1 MNESYQEAAILESKN
16 LGEGTAD
23 YQRAQQYA
31 FAGTLNA
38 KVTQNFAIQP
48 RLGGTLKGSII
59 GGPNAPDIF
68 SNKQL
73 LINAKTQG
81 KPS

>member
-38 KVTQNFAIQP
+38 KVTQNFAI
-48 RLGGTLKGSII
+48 
-59 GGPNAPDIF
+59 
-68 SNKQL
+68 
-73 LINAKTQG
+73 
-81 KPS
+81 